1 MTSIAYLSHPDCAG
15 HEIAPGHPEQPAR
28 IRVVDQAL
36 RDDDHVAALLE
47 PMDAPLADPASLL
60 LAHDA
65 AYVDKLLRLQP
76 APGESIRL
84 DPDTAI
90 NAHSLNAARRAAGA
104 VVAGVDAIANG
115 THTRAFCNVRPPGHH
130 AEHDKAMGFCLF
142 DSIAIGALHA
152 ITRHNLQRV
161 AIIDFDVHFG
171 NGTSDILRD
180 HDNVLLLSSCQ
191 YPLYPLDELP
201 KAGRSEINI
210 VLAPQS
216 GGDAFRESAVSQWF
230 SALESYN
237 PELVLISAG
246 FDAHADDP
254 LAGLNWQVEDYAW
267 ITREIIR
274 LTPNARG
281 VVSSLEGGY
290 NLEALAQC
298 ALAHV
303 DALIS

>member
-36 RDDDHVAALLE
+36 RDDDDVAALLE

-76 APGESIRL
+76 TPGESIRL

>member
-104 VVAGVDAIANG
+104 VVAGVDAIAKG